1 MHEVLRQDPSVE
13 VEPTGLGTLLS
24 TQTRDQKAN
33 GMVSF
38 YWSLQWLP
46 FALMT
51 NSCPGAQAR
60 LFPLSINFAP
70 TSRPLHYS
78 LGPFPLA

>member
-46 FALMT
+46 FALQI
-51 NSCPGAQAR
+51 NDK
-60 LFPLSINFAP
+60 LLSRC
-70 TSRPLHYS
+70 T
-78 LGPFPLA
+78 GPALPP